1 MTTEITLALP
11 EEAAAKLRAEFEH
24 FVKLST
30 GLDNE
35 FTPPGFDD
43 FLRARLLHHD
53 GPLTE
58 RAVTRLLSGGEYAW
72 AKRVFNKQLPNA
84 MATLMRDAQR
94 YGYGLAVRYE
104 WTPQERLAHARDWSR
119 QILEDAGA
127 DLAFTDPLA
136 SQLATSAVDIRT
148 LEEQMQTP
156 AWRVAESLR
165 RRVYD
170 LMYMVQTER
179 TAGTARS
186 RLGELRALLG
196 LSMDYGTVSAE
207 EAARVMEQV
216 EQTCPHLFREE
227 PDDLFARVAAW
238 LRRVLVQ

>member
-1 MTTEITLALP
+1 MTTDITLALP
-11 EEAAAKLRAEFEH
+11 EEAAAKLRSEFEH

-30 GLDNE
+30 GLDSE
-35 FTPPGFDD
+35 FSPPSFDE
-43 FLRARLLHHD
+43 FLRARLLQHD

-94 YGYGLAVRYE
+94 FGYGLATRYE

-127 DLAFTDPLA
+127 DLAFIELLA
-136 SQLATSAVDIRT
+136 SQLATSAVDIRA

-156 AWRVAESLR
+156 AWRVADSLR

-179 TAGTARS
+179 IAGTARS
-186 RLGELRALLG
+186 RLGELRAVVG
-196 LSMDYGTVSAE
+196 LAMDYGTVSAE

-227 PDDLFARVAAW
+227 PDDLLARVAAW

>member
-1 MTTEITLALP
+1 MTTEISLALP
-11 EEAAAKLRAEFEH
+11 DDAAAKLRAEFEH

-30 GLDNE
+30 GLDSE
-35 FTPPGFDD
+35 FTPPDFDD

-94 YGYGLAVRYE
+94 FGYGLAVRYE
-104 WTPQERLAHARDWSR
+104 WTPQERLAHAREWSR
-119 QILEDAGA
+119 QILEDAGT
-127 DLAFTDPLA
+127 DLAFTEPLA
-136 SQLATSAVDIRT
+136 SQLASSAVDIRV

-156 AWRVAESLR
+156 AWRLAESLR
-165 RRVYD
+165 SRVYD
-170 LMYMVQTER
+170 VMYRVQTER
-179 TAGTARS
+179 GAGAARA
-186 RLGELRALLG
+186 RLGELRALLA
-196 LSMDYGTVSAE
+196 LALEYGTVNAE

-238 LRRVLVQ
+238 LRRALLQ